1 MNESRQTDSIDYR
14 SYLTPMATAVGAPL
28 VLDNPD
34 ADAWDDSC
42 DMLIIGGGL
51 AGATAAL
58 RGAELGL
65 DIVLA
70 DRFGGGGTSELS
82 GGVLYAG
89 GGTRVQREC
98 GIDDSPQAMADYLQ
112 KEVGDLLARETVQ
125 RYAERSA
132 DMLEWLE
139 QYGVHFA
146 GPLAKKKA
154 SYPPPGDF
162 LYYSGNETVP
172 AFAGS
177 QPPAPRG
184 HRVRSEDPRDHKHF
198 SGAILMNR
206 LFTAIA
212 AKPAIRFRKQSAAR
226 RLIVDAQ
233 GRVIGAEVWQIPQGS
248 KASQRHAKL
257 YEFGKQV
264 MATLAGLT
272 NPALRWLTHIERKHA
287 QPLRIRAR
295 HGVLLS
301 CGGYINNRSLVK
313 RTAPVYAKATLG
325 VGPGEDGSALRLT
338 QGLNPLVRQTHLLS
352 AWRFINPPY
361 SWMKGIVVDGKGQ
374 RITNEEQYGARL
386 GDAICQTS
394 DGTAWLIIDSAVK
407 ADATRDLINDPLWL
421 FQRAPGRV
429 AMWLAKS
436 APTIT
441 TLEAKLRMPAG
452 SLSTAV
458 DAYNRAAGS
467 DELSDPMGK
476 APANCQ
482 ALTTGPFYA
491 MNISS
496 DNPLNPIGAIT
507 LGGLDVD
514 ETNGAVRA
522 TAGDV
527 IPGLYAAGRA
537 AVGICS
543 ANYISGLSLGDCV
556 FSGLRAAESIA
567 TSRQG
572 ATATTLPE
580 VVNLR

>member
-1 MNESRQTDSIDYR
+1 MSESRQTDGIDYR
-14 SYLTPMATAVGAPL
+14 AYLTPMATAVGAPL
-28 VLDNPD
+28 VLDEPD
-34 ADAWDDSC
+34 AYAWDDSC
-42 DMLIIGGGL
+42 DLLIIGGGL

-82 GGVLYAG
+82 GGVIYAG

-98 GIDDSPQAMADYLQ
+98 GVEDSPAAMADYLQ
-112 KEVGDLLARETVQ
+112 KEVGDLLSRETVR

-132 DMLEWLE
+132 DMLDWLE
-139 QYGVHFA
+139 RYGVHFA

-172 AFAGS
+172 VFAGS

-198 SGAILMNR
+198 SGAILMSR
-206 LFTAIA
+206 LFAAIA

-226 RLIVDAQ
+226 RLIVDAT
-233 GRVIGAEVWQIPQGS
+233 GWVIGVEVWQIPQGS
-248 KASQRHAKL
+248 KASHRHAKL
-257 YEFGKQV
+257 YDFGKQV

-272 NPALRWLTHIERKHA
+272 NPALRWLTRIERKHA

-295 HGVLLS
+295 RGVLLA
-301 CGGYINNRSLVK
+301 CGGYVNNRSLVK

-361 SWMKGIVVDGKGQ
+361 SWMKGIVVDAKGQ
-374 RITNEEQYGARL
+374 RLTNEEQYGARL

-394 DGTAWLIIDSAVK
+394 DGKAWLIIDSAVK
-407 ADATRDLINDPLWL
+407 AAATRDLIDDPLWL

-436 APTIT
+436 APTIA
-441 TLEAKLRMPAG
+441 TLEAKLEMPTG
-452 SLSTAV
+452 SLSAAV
-458 DAYNRAAGS
+458 DTYNRAATSEGV
-467 DELSDPMGK
+467 SDPLGK
-476 APANCQ
+476 APANRQ

-514 ETNGAVRA
+514 ESSGMVRA
-522 TAGDV
+522 MGGGV
-527 IPGLYAAGRA
+527 IQGLYAAGRA

-567 TSRQG
+567 AIKPAP
-572 ATATTLPE
+572 ATAAVLET
-580 VVNLR
+580 NS